1 VYIIYDMYKRITVGL
16 RYDIYNRLRDKG
28 KFGESF
34 SDLINRLLT
43 EIETIKAE

>member
-1 VYIIYDMYKRITVGL
+1 MYKRITVGL

>member
-1 VYIIYDMYKRITVGL
+1 MYKRITVGL

-34 SDLINRLLT
+34 SDLINRLIT
-43 EIETIKAE
+43 EIDTIKEE